1 MRKTLQAFVLAFLV
15 AAWASQVPAAV
26 SVDGLLESQVAA
38 DPLRL
43 TPVVITFDHAPT
55 AADLASLKTLGIPGG
70 VVVSELPMVLTAVNQ
85 AQLAALKTK
94 PGILSLYANRTL
106 QLFTNV
112 SRSFIGVKALWK
124 DPQVTTA
131 NGGMP
136 VSGQGI
142 GVAYVDTGIDATHP
156 DLQLGKNVLQNV
168 LFPLAEVPLNFLSD
182 FVPQVA
188 VENVPHSDVEGG
200 HGTFGAAVLA
210 GTGAASGAYYGGA
223 APGAKLVGL
232 VAGND
237 AGLSTFAILQAFG
250 YALANQFRYNIRV
263 CNNSW
268 GTTLAD
274 TPYDPFDP
282 INVATRT
289 MHDRNITVVFAAG
302 NAGDTPG
309 AINPYSV
316 APWVISVAAGEKE
329 GFGTPASFSSRGQD
343 NGTGTDTPG
352 QPADPLAPP
361 NLRPDIT
368 GSGVDIK
375 SARAKAPGVT
385 NLAGTIPL
393 FVGANDLN
401 TIPPAFLPFYTTSQ
415 GTSFASPQVA
425 GVVALMLEANPTLTP
440 DDVVRILR
448 ETATPMPFEER
459 VVGAGYVDAHNA
471 VRAAMALAPLP
482 HPANLYPG
490 PDTPEIL
497 DPAGDQLGTRAQ
509 DIRAADFAYDAPSG
523 QLVYTLTLED
533 LSNPTPNSRWTLS
546 STFGS
551 TTVFVTAAISETGTR
566 SFTYGRITTLPTG
579 TRNQQTLGP
588 ADAGQFDGNRIVIR
602 LGVEKVSAAAG
613 FEVLHTLSTAPEAI
627 SQILIGTSFT
637 GGLLLTSDRATG
649 RDFFVGK
656 PIPPPD
662 PGPNPEP
669 GPQAFNERFAGVLP
683 PGEEAAVA
691 FDVKKPHLAAKLTAH
706 PGHPEITFDLLDAQG
721 TVLATADQPEMRLV
735 VGNLPPGAY
744 RFRVRGTASDP
755 VDFVIHTHQSENPE

>member
-1 MRKTLQAFVLAFLV
+1 MKKLAYLSLAFLV
-15 AAWASQVPAAV
+15 LSWGLTAAATP
-26 SVDGLLESQVAA
+26 SVDALLEQQVGAN
-38 DPLRL
+38 PLGL
-43 TPVVITFDHAPT
+43 TPVVITFDHTPT
-55 AADLASLKTLGIPGG
+55 ADDFAALKALGIPGG
-70 VVVSELPMVLTAVNQ
+70 VVVSQLPMVLTAVNQ
-85 AQLAALKTK
+85 AQLAALKAK
-94 PGILSLYANRTL
+94 SGVLSLYANRTMK
-106 QLFTNV
+106 LFTNV
-112 SRSFIGVKALWK
+112 SRTFIGVKALWK
-124 DPQVTTA
+124 DQEVTAA

-156 DLQLGKNVLQNV
+156 DLQLGRNVVQNV
-168 LFPLAEVPLNFLSD
+168 FFPLAEVPLNFPSD

-188 VENVPHSDVEGG
+188 VEDVPHTDVEGG

-210 GTGAASGAYYGGA
+210 GTGAASGAFYGGV

-274 TPYDPFDP
+274 TPCDPLDP
-282 INVATRT
+282 INVATRI

-329 GFGTPASFSSRGQD
+329 GFGTPASFSSRGED

-352 QPADPLAPP
+352 QPADPWAPP

-401 TIPPAFLPFYTTSQ
+401 TIAPAFLPFYTTSQ

-440 DDVVRILR
+440 DQVVTILR
-448 ETATPMPFEER
+448 QTATPMPYEER

-471 VRAAMALAPLP
+471 VRAAMALAAVP
-482 HPANLYPG
+482 HPANLFPG
-490 PDTPEIL
+490 PDSPEIL

-509 DIRAADFAYDAPSG
+509 DIRAADFAYDATQG
-523 QLVYTLTLED
+523 QLVYTLTLQD
-533 LSNPTPNSRWTLS
+533 LSSLTPNSRWTLS
-546 STFGS
+546 SNFGS
-551 TTVFVTAAISETGTR
+551 VTVFVTAAIGETGSRTF
-566 SFTYGRITTLPTG
+566 SYGRITTLPTG
-579 TRNQQTLGP
+579 TRNQQTLGS
-588 ADAGQFDGNRIVIR
+588 ADAGEFRGNQIVIR
-602 LGVEKVSAAAG
+602 LGLAKVSAAAG
-613 FEVLHTLSTAPEAI
+613 FDVLHTLSTAPEAI

-649 RDFFVGK
+649 RDFWVGK

-662 PGPNPEP
+662 PGPEQEVTSRPIH
-669 GPQAFNERFAGVLP
+669 ERFAGALEP
-683 PGEEAAVA
+683 NQPGVVFAVN
-691 FDVKKPHLAAKLTAH
+691 VKKPSFAAKLTTR
-706 PGHPEITFDLLDAQG
+706 PGNAAVNLELLDQQG
-721 TVLATADQPEMRLV
+721 QVLATSQQAGPPLV
-735 VGNLPPGAY
+735 VENLAAGTY
-744 RFRVRGTASDP
+744 WLRVTGTVEEA
-755 VDFVIHTHQSENPE
+755 VDFVIHTHQKDTSN